1 MTEQNRFRSPVLWGS
16 LAAQV
21 LVILVTLG
29 VIDTGLSEA
38 IEAVVT
44 SLLQLLV
51 TFGVLNNPTNRSGM

>member
-1 MTEQNRFRSPVLWGS
+1 MEQSRFSSPILWSS

-38 IEAVVT
+38 INAVVT

-51 TFGVLNNPTNRSGM
+51 AFGVLNNPTSKSSF